1 MARFPYYKENI
12 RELGRL
18 LAEASQDP
26 DLRKRLETDPKSE
39 LRRIGLPEE
48 TMALFNFKVLSE
60 RAGQPVAV
68 LPFRLNQQRLDRHDP
83 DYLARVAETVITPA
97 LN

>member
-1 MARFPYYKENI
+1 MARFPYYRENI

-18 LAEASQDP
+18 LAEAAIDP

-48 TMALFNFKVLSE
+48 TTALFNFKVVNE
-60 RAGQPVAV
+60 QAGQPIAV
-68 LPFRLNQQRLDRHDP
+68 LPFRLNQQRLDQHDP
-83 DYLARVAETVITPA
+83 DYLARVAGTVFMPVV
-97 LN
+97 N

>member
-18 LAEASQDP
+18 LAEASVDP
-26 DLRKRLETDPKSE
+26 ELCKRLESDPKSE
-39 LRRIGLPEE
+39 LQRIGLPEE
-48 TMALFNFKVLSE
+48 TIALFNFKVLSE
-60 RAGQPVAV
+60 RVGRPVAV
-68 LPFRLNQQRLDRHDP
+68 LPFRLNQQRLDRQDP
-83 DYLARVAETVITPA
+83 DYLARVAETVLTPT

>member
-12 RELGRL
+12 QALGRL
-18 LAEASQDP
+18 LAEASLDP
-26 DLRKRLETDPKSE
+26 TLRKRLETDPVSE

-48 TMALFNFKVLSE
+48 TTALFNFKVVSE
-60 RAGQPVAV
+60 QVGKPFAV
-68 LPFRLNQQRLDRHDP
+68 LPFRLNQQRLDRQDP
-83 DYLARVAETVITPA
+83 DYLARVAETVFTPA